1 MNTHIDHII
10 GRVLTGN
17 GSSED
22 FLLLS
27 EWLHADEKNQKE
39 FRLLKGYWDAEVSF
53 RHGLQPGLSLEKV
66 RLEIDKQEK
75 QKRLSRRRS
84 IVIPFA
90 AAAILLIVL
99 FSMQYFSSEKT
110 EVREFYTYITD
121 KNKSDFTLADGT
133 KIVLNRHSRLT
144 YSNDFGAG
152 RREVALE
159 GEAYFEVTKNPE
171 KPFIV
176 EMGNASIRVLG
187 TTFCVK
193 AEKGEDRI
201 SAILVEGSI
210 RFESAAQQVLLS
222 PDQELVFTR
231 STHQICI
238 QPVDAR
244 QETAWKDGLLKYK
257 SVPLCVLLDELEKR
271 YEIPIHL
278 ENKKLTDTAVT
289 VSGTF
294 TEDQSL
300 KEILRVIARSLPI
313 EWSERDGAFYIR

>member
-53 RHGLQPGLSLEKV
+53 RHGLQPELSLEKV
-66 RLEIDKQEK
+66 RREIDKQEK
-75 QKRLSRRRS
+75 QKRIRRYRL
-84 IVIPFA
+84 ILIPLA
-90 AAAILLIVL
+90 AAVVLYIVL
-99 FSMQYFSSEKT
+99 LSLPYFSSET
-110 EVREFYTYITD
+110 AEVREFYTYITD
-121 KNKSDFTLADGT
+121 KNKCDFTLADGT

-193 AEKGEDRI
+193 AAKGEDRI
-201 SAILVEGSI
+201 SAILVEGCI

-231 STHQICI
+231 STRQICI

-244 QETAWKDGLLKYK
+244 QGTAWKDGLLKYK

-271 YEIPIHL
+271 YEMPIRL
-278 ENKKLTDTAVT
+278 ENKKWADRAVT

-313 EWSERDGAFYIR
+313 E